1 MLYEPV
7 SNKVLSQTS
16 ENVRGALEAA
26 DFNLSLPAFWFSSEY
41 KKKKKAAQFYTLF
54 ESNSLIFINDFF
66 FY

>member
-41 KKKKKAAQFYTLF
+41 KKKAAQFYTLF

>member
-41 KKKKKAAQFYTLF
+41 KKKKAVQFYTLF

>member
-26 DFNLSLPAFWFSSEY
+26 DFNLSLLAFWFSSEY
-41 KKKKKAAQFYTLF
+41 KKAAQFYTLF
-54 ESNSLIFINDFF
+54 ESTLLIFINDTFF
-66 FY
+66 IK

>member
-41 KKKKKAAQFYTLF
+41 KKKKAAQFYTLF